1 MEKNYKINN
10 KNITNEEMQ
19 KIAINNEKSLKNY
32 LKDLLNDIF
41 FCDDDKII
49 LNDFYYNIELK

>member
-19 KIAINNEKSLKNY
+19 KIAINNEKSLINY